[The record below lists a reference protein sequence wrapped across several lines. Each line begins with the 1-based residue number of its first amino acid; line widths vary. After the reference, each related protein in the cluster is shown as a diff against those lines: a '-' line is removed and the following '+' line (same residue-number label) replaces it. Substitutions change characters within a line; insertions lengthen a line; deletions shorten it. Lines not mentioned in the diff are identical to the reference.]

1 MIYRTQI
8 FVILADTRI
17 GSIRHTRHNASSAM
31 CLADDLAEAGYRNV
45 RIINP
50 DGIEQDRQQFRNELP
65 LVKRMRRRARAL
77 A

>member
-1 MIYRTQI
+1 
-8 FVILADTRI
+8 
-17 GSIRHTRHNASSAM
+17 M